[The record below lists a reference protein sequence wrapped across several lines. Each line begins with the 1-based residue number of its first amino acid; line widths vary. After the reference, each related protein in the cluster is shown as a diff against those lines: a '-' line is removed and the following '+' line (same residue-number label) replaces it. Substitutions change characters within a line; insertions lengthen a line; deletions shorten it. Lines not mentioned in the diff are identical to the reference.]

1 MKVMMMATETYWKKT
16 MAKTSPTQKT
26 LARLRKENYDLVAI
40 TERWNP
46 FARIR
51 QDLFGI
57 IDILA
62 IHKSDTIAIQVTS
75 YSNIGARVKKITE
88 SPALPFLRDAGWT
101 ILVEGWKKEKNGRY
115 TSKIVDLS

>member
-1 MKVMMMATETYWKKT
+1 
-16 MAKTSPTQKT
+16 MAKTSPTQRT
-26 LARLRKENYDLVAI
+26 LARLRKENCDLVEVC
-40 TERWNP
+40 ERWCA
-46 FARIR
+46 FSRR
-51 QDLFGI
+51 RKDLFGV

-62 IHKSDTIAIQVTS
+62 IHKGDTIAIQVTS

>member
-1 MKVMMMATETYWKKT
+1 LIGFLTTKRKS
-16 MAKTSPTQKT
+16 MAKTSPTQRT
-26 LARLRKENYDLVAI
+26 LARLKKENYDLVAI

-62 IHKSDTIAIQVTS
+62 IKDGDCVALQITS
-75 YSNIGARVKKITE
+75 YSNISSRVRKITE
-88 SPALPFLRDAGWT
+88 SPALPFIRAAGWT